1 MKKNLLYI
9 SMLFL
14 GICGHAQKLSDFNRV
29 NVEGFFTNPVVSPD
43 GTHALLTGE
52 HFKGIYLLDLAKNTV
67 QKISDKDGSGYGY
80 TWDRNNSTFYFKE
93 KGDKEFFSQSRV
105 YAYDVATQR
114 RELKD
119 DINHTFLPSYQGKE
133 TPVVVYTNLMTL
145 KIEAKDLATEK
156 TWVITNDEGQFY
168 NAILSNDGKK
178 VAVHNGADIFVYDL
192 NGKNKPVKVGTG
204 IATGWSADDQFLLG
218 FLDESEDGHSVSN
231 SELYLFDTKAFKPRK
246 ITNTE
251 VFAEMFPSF
260 YGKNK
265 VLFTDDKTGRI
276 FTSELKN

>member
-14 GICGHAQKLSDFNRV
+14 GISGHAQKLSDFNRV
-29 NVEGFFTNPVVSPD
+29 NIEGFYTNPVVSPD

-52 HFKGIYLLDLAKNTV
+52 HFKGVYLLDIAKNAV
-67 QKISDKDGSGYGY
+67 QTISDKEGSGYGY
-80 TWDRNNSTFYFKE
+80 SWDRNSTTFYFKE
-93 KGDKEFFSQSRV
+93 KGEKDFFTQSKV
-105 YAYDVATQR
+105 YAYDIANKR

-119 DINHTFLPSYQGKE
+119 EINHNFLPSYQGKE
-133 TPVVVYTNLMTL
+133 TPIVVYTNVMTL

-178 VAVHNGADIFVYDL
+178 VAVHNGPDIFVYDL
-192 NGKNKPVKVGTG
+192 NNETKPIKVGTG
-204 IATGWSADDQFLLG
+204 IATSWSADDKYLLG
-218 FLDESEDGHSVSN
+218 FLDESENGHTVSN
-231 SELYLFDTKAFKPRK
+231 SELYLFDTKAFKPKK

-251 VFAEMFPSF
+251 VFTEMFPSF
-260 YGKNK
+260 SGKGK
-265 VLFTDDKTGRI
+265 IVFSDDKTGRI